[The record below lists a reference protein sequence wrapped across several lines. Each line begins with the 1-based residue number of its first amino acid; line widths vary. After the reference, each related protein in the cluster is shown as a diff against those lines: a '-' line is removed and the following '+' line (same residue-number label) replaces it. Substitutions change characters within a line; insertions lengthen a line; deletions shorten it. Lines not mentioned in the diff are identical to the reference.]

1 VGIASHHPT
10 LRTNE
15 TKQKKRK
22 KEASSQFEI
31 TNKQKIKRE
40 IVA

>member
-1 VGIASHHPT
+1 MKSGNSQPSSHIKNK
-10 LRTNE
+10 RN
-15 TKQKKRK
+15 KKK